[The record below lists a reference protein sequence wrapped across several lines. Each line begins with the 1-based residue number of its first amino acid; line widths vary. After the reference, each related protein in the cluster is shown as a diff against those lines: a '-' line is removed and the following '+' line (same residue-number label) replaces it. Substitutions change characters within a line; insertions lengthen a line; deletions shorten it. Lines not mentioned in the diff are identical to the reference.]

1 MRKLLAIRD
10 ARLLL
15 AGETLSMFGTWIL
28 LIVLAIWVKELT
40 GSSGGGH
47 VVGFAVAVAVAV
59 AVAGVGVSWAIVAF
73 GTAIQRRSPAHLQ
86 GRVFSAADTML
97 TIPQTASIGIGAAL
111 VTVLDY
117 RILLAVMATVTIL
130 CGVYL
135 LTRESEPDVAL
146 AVSTPVP
153 AE

>member
-1 MRKLLAIRD
+1 MSELARGKLRLDRPAPHV
-10 ARLLL
+10 ARLTIDNPAKRNALDHDILDALAATLPGIEARCLL
-15 AGETLSMFGTWIL
+15 
-28 LIVLAIWVKELT
+28 LT
-40 GSSGGGH
+40 
-47 VVGFAVAVAVAV
+47 AE
-59 AVAGVGVSWAIVAF
+59 
-73 GTAIQRRSPAHLQ
+73 

-117 RILLAVMATVTIL
+117 RILLAVMTTVTIL
-130 CGVYL
+130 CGLYL
-135 LTRESEPDVAL
+135 LTRKSESEVAL

>member
-1 MRKLLAIRD
+1 MLLVPH
-10 ARLLL
+10 L
-15 AGETLSMFGTWIL
+15 AAV
-28 LIVLAIWVKELT
+28 LI
-40 GSSGGGH
+40 
-47 VVGFAVAVAVAV
+47 GF
-59 AVAGVGVSWAIVAF
+59 AVAGVGVSWAVVAF

-117 RILLAVMATVTIL
+117 RILLAVMTTVTIL

-135 LTRESEPDVAL
+135 LTRRSEVATADDVTVRA
-146 AVSTPVP
+146 APS
-153 AE
+153 AMA